1 LIVVLLAS
9 GLGLDLHARWGMGGS
24 RLMHARVFH
33 MLDLTLDASAAP
45 RKQLV
50 DGKKSTAGDSYVKS
64 R

>member
-1 LIVVLLAS
+1 MVHGLIVVLLADRDSICMRS
-9 GLGLDLHARWGMGGS
+9 GGWGS

-50 DGKKSTAGDSYVKS
+50 DGKKTPLLATAV
-64 R
+64 